1 MPSTENKKDMASPAQ
16 ILTFQVGGQI
26 YGLGLLSVV
35 EIGNW
40 SEIRPL
46 PAAPHYIAGVINVRG
61 TALSVVD
68 MGIFF
73 KERAQRAEKAAHTS
87 IILVD
92 LGAVRVGLLV
102 DRVCD
107 IVSMQ
112 GVEIQPVPAA
122 GGRESGKVLSG
133 LAIIGDDI
141 IGLLDL
147 PAFGASIE
155 LPNVTA
161 NMLNH

>member
-1 MPSTENKKDMASPAQ
+1 MPSTENKSNTDTPAQ
-16 ILTFQVGGQI
+16 ILTFQVGGQV
-26 YGLGLLSVV
+26 YGIGLLSVV

-61 TALSVVD
+61 TALSVID

-73 KERAQRAEKAAHTS
+73 KDRTERAEKAAQPS

-92 LGAVRVGLLV
+92 LGSVRVGLLV

-112 GVEIQPVPAA
+112 GVELQPVPAA
-122 GGRESGKVLSG
+122 GGRESGKVLRG

-147 PAFGASIE
+147 PAFGAGIE

-161 NMLNH
+161 NILSH